1 MDIPNAGKEN
11 DMTEQKVFD
20 AFGVEINELE
30 TFLRVSYM
38 LNVNPLPILRRVT
51 EFPVVFSENTVGLT
65 FPEKEPGTF
74 VVNSHGEISMI

>member
-1 MDIPNAGKEN
+1 MFDAPG
-11 DMTEQKVFD
+11 TEQKVID